1 MPLLVAGYRL
11 DFGFQGLAS
20 GLEAF
25 QRRVQMEF
33 RTGVGVAATVPV
45 FPDPAPFQST
55 PWDASPLLWQQRR
68 QAHSRPHPLP
78 GLGFRVMGLGLR
90 V

>member
-1 MPLLVAGYRL
+1 VTGNKLGKEKKGLPLLVAGYRL

-33 RTGVGVAATVPV
+33 KTRLRISRSSLWAGG
-45 FPDPAPFQST
+45 FPA
-55 PWDASPLLWQQRR
+55 
-68 QAHSRPHPLP
+68 
-78 GLGFRVMGLGLR
+78 
-90 V
+90 

>member
-1 MPLLVAGYRL
+1 LPLLVAGYRL

-45 FPDPAPFQST
+45 FPDPAPLPVYSLGCVAPPVAAAAAGTF
-55 PWDASPLLWQQRR
+55 SPAPATRFR
-68 QAHSRPHPLP
+68 VE
-78 GLGFRVMGLGLR
+78 GLGFRV
-90 V
+90 